1 MIQSF
6 QVGNVRVGGTEAAP
20 FFIAG
25 PCVIE
30 SEAHALR
37 MARLLTEIFGRVGIP
52 FIFKASYDKANR
64 SSIRSFR
71 GPGLVEGTRILKTV
85 RDTFGV
91 PILTDVHAVHEV
103 ETAAEAA
110 DVLQV
115 PAFLC
120 RQTDLVVEAGRSG
133 RVVNVKKG
141 QFLAPWDMG
150 NVVEKIRS
158 TGNDRIILTERG
170 HTLGYNNLVVDFRA
184 FAILRETGCPV
195 VFDATHA
202 VQIPGGLG
210 DASGGDARFIEPLA
224 RGAAAFG
231 VDGLFFEVHDD
242 PARAL
247 CDGPN
252 ALHSD
257 RFEALVRRILAVA
270 KATNGEEGIQNSEF
284 RIQNGEG

>member
-1 MIQSF
+1 MVQQF
-6 QVGNVRVGGTEAAP
+6 QVGNVSVGGPEAAP

-37 MARLLTEIFGRVGIP
+37 MAEILTGIFGRVGIP

-71 GPGLVEGTRILKTV
+71 GPGLAEGTRILKEV
-85 RDTFGV
+85 REAFGV
-91 PILTDVHAVHEV
+91 PVLTDVHAVHEV

-110 DVLQV
+110 DILQV

-120 RQTDLVVEAGRSG
+120 RQTDLVVAVGRSG

-141 QFLAPWDMG
+141 QFLAPWDMA
-150 NVVEKIRS
+150 NVVEKVRS

-184 FAILRETGCPV
+184 FAFMRETGCPV

-202 VQIPGGLG
+202 VQVPGGLG
-210 DASGGDARFIEPLA
+210 NASGGDARFIEPLA

-242 PARAL
+242 PANAL

-252 ALHSD
+252 ALHAD
-257 RFEALVRRILAVA
+257 RFEALVRRILAIA
-270 KATNGEEGIQNSEF
+270 KAAHG
-284 RIQNGEG
+284 